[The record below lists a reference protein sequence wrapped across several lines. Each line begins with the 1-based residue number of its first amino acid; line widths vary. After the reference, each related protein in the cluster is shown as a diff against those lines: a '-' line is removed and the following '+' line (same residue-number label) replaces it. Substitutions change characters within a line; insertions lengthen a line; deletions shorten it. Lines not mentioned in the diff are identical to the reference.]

1 MLCRGREWYQRGG
14 KCSELVENGLRVRV
28 YIGSKSDCKW
38 GIGGGGMN

>member
-1 MLCRGREWYQRGG
+1 MLFRGREWDQRGG

-38 GIGGGGMN
+38 GIGDGGMN